1 MDEKQLKKDFGNRI
15 RYIRKQKKL
24 TQEILSEIA
33 DIDPQHYCKIENG
46 THFPSPKNII
56 NIAEALQVNIQDLF
70 LFNNNN
76 ELLDKILISMRKLTN
91 QELAFIYATI
101 NELLKLR

>member
-46 THFPSPKNII
+46 THFPSPK
-56 NIAEALQVNIQDLF
+56 
-70 LFNNNN
+70 
-76 ELLDKILISMRKLTN
+76 IL
-91 QELAFIYATI
+91 
-101 NELLKLR
+101 